1 MINKPS
7 GTDGLSF
14 FLYRSSAIDGLTRN
28 DLEDILEVARLRNQ
42 SLKLTGCLHHED
54 GLFFQWLEGPA
65 QEIEPAI
72 ASIMGDP
79 RHRDLTVLG
88 RGALDAR
95 RFQDWRM
102 RFSDR
107 DSASLMDWF
116 ARNDKPTVDRHDYAA
131 SVASFLS
138 TAIF

>member
-1 MINKPS
+1 M
-7 GTDGLSF
+7 
-14 FLYRSSAIDGLTRN
+14 TRH
-28 DLEDILEVARLRNQ
+28 DLEAILDVARARNQ
-42 SLKLTGCLHHED
+42 SLTLTGCLHYED

-65 QEIEPAI
+65 QGIEPVI
-72 ASIMGDP
+72 VSIMADR

-116 ARNDKPTVDRHDYAA
+116 ARNDRPTVDRHDYAA
-131 SVASFLS
+131 GVASFLS
-138 TAIF
+138 AAVV